1 MAIKRKFDSDS
12 VEVGRQAKQIRCIP
26 FPAYEPDFDVEMSDA
41 SSSDNELMPAQQYH
55 SRHDSAASTNSDA
68 SSTHPSRYPS
78 FNIYPTPFF
87 GGPGGTVDT
96 DSHNY
101 LRYATPPPQAPA
113 KPVGLFEPRNS
124 FAHHGNCTQIPKLR
138 IACSAGSHGQRTM
151 WSHCEECGAIEMIDP
166 DY

>member
-12 VEVGRQAKQIRCIP
+12 VEVGRQTKQIRCIP

-41 SSSDNELMPAQQYH
+41 SSSDNELMPAQQFH
-55 SRHDSAASTNSDA
+55 SRHDSTASTNSDA
-68 SSTHPSRYPS
+68 SLTHPSMSSSLFRYSRSVYSYIQPLTDRYPS

-101 LRYATPPPQAPA
+101 SRYATPPPQAPA

-124 FAHHGNCTQIPKLR
+124 FAHH
-138 IACSAGSHGQRTM
+138 
-151 WSHCEECGAIEMIDP
+151 
-166 DY
+166 